1 MKTQIRLIALLAVLC
16 LIFCGCAKED
26 QVVTVQELTITVPGD
41 YIDCS
46 MEDYA
51 ASYTMVYGSKTGAV
65 MALKELRSTFAEY
78 GMENMSVMDYAEL
91 LKEGYQL
98 DTALV
103 ESNGMLSFTFENQGN
118 TYLAVTNIGNR
129 PTVGGHRVTVEPWL
143 LDFTGDLYGKK
154 IQVQLVRYLREEKKF
169 PDIEAL
175 TQAIGKDIENA
186 RKAYKEVKNN
196 G

>member
-78 GMENMSVMDYAEL
+78 GMENMSVMEYAEL

-103 ESNGMLSFTFENQGN
+103 ESNGMVSFTFENQGN
-118 TYLAVTNIGNR
+118 TYLAGAFATEDAFWLIQAGCPSGNFNSQKETLQKILNSVT
-129 PTVGGHRVTVEPWL
+129 
-143 LDFTGDLYGKK
+143 FS
-154 IQVQLVRYLREEKKF
+154 
-169 PDIEAL
+169 
-175 TQAIGKDIENA
+175 
-186 RKAYKEVKNN
+186 
-196 G
+196 